1 MVKGCKKFIRQDL
14 KERELKTTT
23 ATTKQRIKK
32 CNVINDNNN
41 DIEITATDI
50 EIFRKEDFS

>member
-14 KERELKTTT
+14 KERELKT
-23 ATTKQRIKK
+23 ATTTTKLIIKI

-41 DIEITATDI
+41 DIETTATDI
-50 EIFRKEDFS
+50 EIFGKEDFS

>member
-14 KERELKTTT
+14 KERELKTAT
-23 ATTKQRIKK
+23 TTKQIIKI

-41 DIEITATDI
+41 DIETTATDI
-50 EIFRKEDFS
+50 EIFGKEDFS